1 MAKTLE
7 FRGIGKSFPGVRALD
22 NVNFIA
28 EGGKVLALLGENGA
42 GKSTLLKI
50 LSGDLSASE
59 GEILVDGAVTAFYS
73 PHDSQEAGIS
83 VIYQERQM
91 MPSLSVMENLFA
103 GALPKG
109 KLGLVDRKRLYD
121 DALKI
126 IREFGL
132 DIDPAEE
139 VGRLSIANQQ
149 MVEIMKAYR
158 RDSDIIAYDE
168 PTAPLSEK
176 EIELMF
182 QVIQKQKAAGKA
194 IIYVSHRM
202 SEIFQITDEIVV
214 LKDGR
219 QVTTLKTAE
228 TNEPELIKAMV
239 GRDIGDTYANLR
251 RSEPTDEVLLEV
263 RNLCTPK
270 LKNVS
275 FTIHKGEIVGL
286 AGLVGAGRTEVARA
300 LFGAD
305 PITSG
310 EIYLN
315 GEKVSFRSPR
325 EAIDKGIALCP
336 EDRKEQGLVMYRSI
350 SDNVAMPV
358 VNYLKKGLGFVDRS
372 QATVLADKAV
382 SDYAIKTPTILK
394 LVAELSG
401 GNQQKVILGRWT
413 SDKVKTRLLIL
424 DEPTKGID
432 VGTKAEIYQKVCDLA
447 SEGIGVLFISSELT
461 EVINLADNIF
471 VMRGGSVSG
480 CLPRAEATEENVL
493 TLAMA
498 DEAGNKGK
506 EGRA

>member
-50 LSGDLSASE
+50 LSGDQSASE
-59 GEILVDGAVTAFYS
+59 GEILVDGVVTAFGS
-73 PHDSQEAGIS
+73 PHDSQAAGIS

-103 GALPKG
+103 GALPRG
-109 KLGLVDRKRLYD
+109 KLGLVDKKTLYSE
-121 DALKI
+121 ALKI
-126 IREFGL
+126 IKEFGL

-182 QVIQKQKAAGKA
+182 KVIEKQKAAGKA

-219 QVTTLKTAE
+219 QVTTLKTVE
-228 TNEPELIKAMV
+228 TSEPELIKAMV

-251 RSEPTDEVLLEV
+251 RNTPTEEVLLEV

-275 FTIHKGEIVGL
+275 FTVHKGEIVGL

-300 LFGAD
+300 IFGAD

-310 EIYLN
+310 EIFLG

-372 QATVLADKAV
+372 QAGMLADQAV
-382 SDYAIKTPTILK
+382 AAYDIKTPTIFK

-413 SDKVKTRLLIL
+413 SEKIKTRLLIL

-432 VGTKAEIYQKVCDLA
+432 VGTKAEIYQKICDLA
-447 SEGIGVLFISSELT
+447 REGIGVIFISSELT

-498 DEAGNKGK
+498 EDAGNEGK
-506 EGRA
+506 EGQE

>member
-7 FRGIGKSFPGVRALD
+7 FRGIGKSYPGVRALD
-22 NVNFIA
+22 NVNFMA

-59 GEILVDGAVTAFYS
+59 GEILVDGKPTAFHS
-73 PHDSQEAGIS
+73 PHDAQAAGIS

-109 KLGLVDRKRLYD
+109 KLGLVDKKVLYSE
-121 DALKI
+121 ALKI
-126 IREFGL
+126 IKEFGL

-182 QVIQKQKAAGKA
+182 KVIEKQKAAGKA

-202 SEIFQITDEIVV
+202 NEIFQITDEIVV

-219 QVTTLKTAE
+219 QVTTLKTKE
-228 TNEPELIKAMV
+228 TSEPELIKAMV

-251 RSEPTDEVLLEV
+251 RNTPRKEVLLEV
-263 RNLCTPK
+263 RNLSTPK

-275 FTIHKGEIVGL
+275 FTVHKGEIVGL

-300 LFGAD
+300 IFGAD

-310 EIYLN
+310 EI
-315 GEKVSFRSPR
+315 
-325 EAIDKGIALCP
+325 
-336 EDRKEQGLVMYRSI
+336 VM
-350 SDNVAMPV
+350 
-358 VNYLKKGLGFVDRS
+358 
-372 QATVLADKAV
+372 
-382 SDYAIKTPTILK
+382 
-394 LVAELSG
+394 
-401 GNQQKVILGRWT
+401 
-413 SDKVKTRLLIL
+413 
-424 DEPTKGID
+424 
-432 VGTKAEIYQKVCDLA
+432 
-447 SEGIGVLFISSELT
+447 EG
-461 EVINLADNIF
+461 
-471 VMRGGSVSG
+471 
-480 CLPRAEATEENVL
+480 
-493 TLAMA
+493 
-498 DEAGNKGK
+498 
-506 EGRA
+506 

>member
-1 MAKTLE
+1 ME
-7 FRGIGKSFPGVRALD
+7 FRGIGKSYPGVRALD
-22 NVNFIA
+22 NVNFTA

-50 LSGDLSASE
+50 LSGDQSASE
-59 GEILVDGAVTAFYS
+59 GEILVDGKPTAFHS
-73 PHDSQEAGIS
+73 PHDAQAAGIS
-83 VIYQERQM
+83 VIYQERQL

-103 GALPKG
+103 GALPKKG
-109 KLGLVDRKRLYD
+109 FLVDKKALYEQT
-121 DALKI
+121 AAI

-132 DIDPAEE
+132 DIQPDEL

-182 QVIQKQKAAGKA
+182 KVIEKQKAAGKA

-202 SEIFQITDEIVV
+202 NEIFRITDEIVV

-219 QVTTLKTAE
+219 QVTTLKTKE
-228 TNEPELIKAMV
+228 TSEPELIKAMV

-251 RSEPTDEVLLEV
+251 RNTPRKEVLLEV
-263 RNLCTPK
+263 RNLSTPK

-275 FTIHKGEIVGL
+275 FTVHKGEIVGL

-300 LFGAD
+300 IFGAD

-310 EIYLN
+310 EIVME
-315 GEKVSFRSPR
+315 GETVRFRSPR

-358 VNYLKKGLGFVDRS
+358 VDYMKKGLGFVDRS
-372 QATVLADKAV
+372 IATQLADKAV
-382 SDYAIKTPTILK
+382 ADYAIKTPTILK

-413 SDKVKTRLLIL
+413 SDKITTKLLIL

-461 EVINLADNIF
+461 EVINLADTIY
-471 VMRGGSVSG
+471 VMRGGGVSG

-506 EGRA
+506 EGRS